1 MNMNRLQNKIAIITG
16 GAQGI
21 GRGIVE
27 RFAKEGAVVII
38 WDVQRD
44 KAQLLASTLRAQ
56 KLKVEAPEPIDI
68 RSLEAVQAAAQTVY
82 DKHGR
87 IDILVNN
94 AGIVRD
100 STLLKM
106 TEEQWSEVIA
116 VNLTAVF
123 NCTKAIAPLM
133 VNHQYGRIL
142 SLSSTSGVYGNFGQT
157 NYVAAKAGVAGMTKT
172 WGRELGK
179 YGITANAI
187 APGAIETDMLAT
199 IPEAQLEQ
207 LIQRI
212 PVKRVG
218 KPEDIAAAAL
228 FLCSEEASFVT
239 GQTVVVDGGAFLGG

>member
-1 MNMNRLQNKIAIITG
+1 MNRIQNRVAIVTG

-27 RFAKEGAVVII
+27 RFAKEGAIVII
-38 WDVQRD
+38 WDVQYE
-44 KAQLLASTLRAQ
+44 KAQLLASTLKAQ
-56 KLKVEAPEPIDI
+56 KLKVEAMEGVDI
-68 RSLEAVQAAAQTVY
+68 RVLAQVEAAAQQIV
-82 DKHGR
+82 DKHGK

-106 TEEQWSEVIA
+106 TAEQWQEVLD
-116 VNLTAVF
+116 VNLTGVF
-123 NCTKAIAPLM
+123 NCTKAVAQFM
-133 VNHQYGRIL
+133 VSNQYGRIL

-157 NYVAAKAGVAGMTKT
+157 NYVAAKAGVAGITKT

-187 APGAIETDMLAT
+187 APGPIATDMLAT
-199 IPEAQLEQ
+199 IPEGQLEQ

-212 PVKRVG
+212 PVKRTG

-239 GQTVVVDGGAFLGG
+239 GQTLVVDGGTMLGG